1 MPAGA
6 IAGGG
11 PTGRANNIGAEQLLK
26 DRGGLPRDDRSP
38 IAPQNRAATGG

>member
-11 PTGRANNIGAEQLLK
+11 PTGGANNIGAEQLLK
-26 DRGGLPRDDRSP
+26 DRGGLLRDDRSP
-38 IAPQNRAATGG
+38 IALLTRAATGG